1 MRVVVRKVK
10 PAETNDDLL
19 IKSFQTTLDKTW
31 HRLTSKNSE
40 YNKEKDDHFSIFFK
54 HKKIYKAENKL

>member
-1 MRVVVRKVK
+1 MRIVVRKAK

-19 IKSFQTTLDKTW
+19 MKSFQTTLDKTW

-40 YNKEKDDHFSIFFK
+40 CSEEKDDHFPFLFLKNKIG
-54 HKKIYKAENKL
+54 KK